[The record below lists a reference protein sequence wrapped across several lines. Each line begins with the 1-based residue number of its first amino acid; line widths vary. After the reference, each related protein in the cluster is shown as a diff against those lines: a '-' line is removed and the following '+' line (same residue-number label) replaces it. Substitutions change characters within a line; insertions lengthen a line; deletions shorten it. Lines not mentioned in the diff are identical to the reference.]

1 MYCDNVSD
9 NHQETYGERPPD
21 LMAPFPK
28 PAADLGLSTRVDS
41 FGTFGRQR
49 ATGDLWFRAMVGAV
63 SHDHGATV
71 LLLDSVL
78 NVVYRF
84 EWTAPSNAAS

>member
-1 MYCDNVSD
+1 MVS
-9 NHQETYGERPPD
+9 
-21 LMAPFPK
+21 
-28 PAADLGLSTRVDS
+28 
-41 FGTFGRQR
+41 
-49 ATGDLWFRAMVGAV
+49 AV